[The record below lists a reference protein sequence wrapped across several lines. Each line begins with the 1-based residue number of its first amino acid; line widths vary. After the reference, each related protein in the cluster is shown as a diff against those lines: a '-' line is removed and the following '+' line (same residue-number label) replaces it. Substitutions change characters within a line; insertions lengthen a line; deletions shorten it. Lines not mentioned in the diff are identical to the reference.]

1 VNVLIV
7 EDSRSSAML
16 LSQLLRKEGYEP
28 RVAETLA
35 RALPLAVEGWADIVL
50 LDRELPDGDGL
61 ELCRQLKADAR
72 TRHLPVAFITSRQDE
87 SSVALA
93 LNSGALDYV
102 SKPFRP
108 LELLARVGVLARVK
122 RAEDEVRRLT
132 HRDPLTGLHNRR
144 FLDERLPEEIGR
156 ARRSQ
161 RPLSCFVAD
170 VDRFKQIN
178 DQFGHPFGDRALV
191 AVSRL
196 LEQAFRS
203 TDLIVRLGGD
213 EFVGILPDTDPRGAA
228 VSVKRML
235 DRARA
240 LSIEGAEGVC
250 QLTLSVGVSAFQ
262 DGGADP
268 PAEAGALLTEADRC
282 LYKAKH
288 AGRDRVYAHEP
299 A

>member
-1 VNVLIV
+1 MNVLIV

-35 RALPLAVEGWADIVL
+35 QALPLAVEGWADIVL

-213 EFVGILPDTDPRGAA
+213 EFVGILPDTDPKGAA

-235 DRARA
+235 ERARA

-288 AGRDRVYAHEP
+288 AGRDGVYAHEP

>member
-1 VNVLIV
+1 VKVLIV

-35 RALPLAVEGWADIVL
+35 QALPLAVEGWADIVL

-213 EFVGILPDTDPRGAA
+213 EFVGILPDTDPRGAT

-235 DRARA
+235 ERARA

-250 QLTLSVGVSAFQ
+250 QLSLSVGVSAFQ
-262 DGGADP
+262 DGGADA

-288 AGRDRVYAHEP
+288 AGRDGVYAHEP